1 GYQDKFIWFCDAKL
15 YARGVPFEK
24 IQPALSPATATKPHY
39 LLFAVY
45 PHLTPQCKDLLDEW
59 KSKNNPSFRI
69 RLWEKKDIWKRLRR
83 HPEVI
88 RRHVPER
95 WSEDLAIDAYLEETS
110 NRLKQFATSVDMVWQ
125 GHFKRPLSDLIRL
138 RPRDA
143 TDCIPRVF
151 TDEDHSLPAKE

>member
-1 GYQDKFIWFCDAKL
+1 VTKSISNLTPKQFEEMVYDILDAERFENLTWREGGGDSGRDIEATTFERDASGYQDKFIWFCDAKL

-59 KSKNNPSFRI
+59 KSKNNPSFRV

-88 RRHVPER
+88 R
-95 WSEDLAIDAYLEETS
+95 
-110 NRLKQFATSVDMVWQ
+110 
-125 GHFKRPLSDLIRL
+125 
-138 RPRDA
+138 
-143 TDCIPRVF
+143 
-151 TDEDHSLPAKE
+151 